1 MDLKEYK
8 VLILV
13 VTAILALF
21 VASPA
26 LQRLLVYPQTEFFTE
41 MWLLSSQ
48 HDAQNFPSNI
58 TLNENY
64 DVFLGVSNHLGH
76 CAYYV
81 VQVKF
86 RTQNQSA
93 PDPFARTPSSLPP
106 LYSINVLIPDKGAWE
121 LPVTFSFDYSY
132 DSANSRVNFNQMMFN
147 GATLN
152 LNGYSAAWD
161 TNSSKFLGNL
171 IFELWIYND
180 ASGGFTYHERYN
192 DLKFNMTV

>member
-1 MDLKEYK
+1 MNLQGYK
-8 VLILV
+8 VLLLC
-13 VTAILALF
+13 VTAILALL

-41 MWLLSSQ
+41 MWLLGPE
-48 HDAQNFPSNI
+48 HTAENYPSNI

-64 DVFLGVSNHLGH
+64 KVFLGTSNHLGH

-86 RTQNQSA
+86 RNQNQSA
-93 PDPFARTPSSLPP
+93 PDTFARTPSSLPP
-106 LYSINVLIPDKGAWE
+106 LHSVNFIVADKEAWE

-132 DSANSRVNFNQMMFN
+132 DENNSQVIFNQMMFN
-147 GATLN
+147 GAALN
-152 LNGYSAAWD
+152 LNGYSTTWD
-161 TNSSKFLGNL
+161 SEKSRFFGNL

-180 ASGGFTYHERYN
+180 AIGDFTYHERYN